1 MFDIGF
7 WELSLILLLA
17 LLILGPERLPGM
29 VSTVGNWAGRAKF
42 MARSLRMQV
51 ERELAREVEAKHKA
65 EGTKPPP
72 GPPKTPV
79 QEAAE
84 AALKAEDE
92 ALAAA
97 RDKQREVAAKSVDAG
112 AADDGPAAGDAAS
125 GNDEQRGRE

>member
-17 LLILGPERLPGM
+17 LIILGPERLPGM
-29 VSTVGNWAGRAKF
+29 VSTIGNWAGRAKF

-51 ERELAREVEAKHKA
+51 ERELAREVEANQGKPA
-65 EGTKPPP
+65 EPKKDA
-72 GPPKTPV
+72 PPKTPV

-97 RDKQREVAAKSVDAG
+97 RDKQREVAAQAVSEDH
-112 AADDGPAAGDAAS
+112 
-125 GNDEQRGRE
+125 EQRGQK

>member
-51 ERELAREVEAKHKA
+51 ERELAREVEAKQGKPAAPA
-65 EGTKPPP
+65 EPKKDA
-72 GPPKTPV
+72 PPKTPV

-97 RDKQREVAAKSVDAG
+97 RDKQREVAAQAVNED
-112 AADDGPAAGDAAS
+112 
-125 GNDEQRGRE
+125 DEQRGKE

>member
-29 VSTVGNWAGRAKF
+29 VSTIGNWAGRAKF

-51 ERELAREVEAKHKA
+51 ERELAREVEAKHAA

-72 GPPKTPV
+72 EPPKTPV
-79 QEAAE
+79 QEAAA

-97 RDKQREVAAKSVDAG
+97 RDKQREVAAQAVDE
-112 AADDGPAAGDAAS
+112 D
-125 GNDEQRGRE
+125 DEQRGQK

>member
-29 VSTVGNWAGRAKF
+29 VSTLGNWAGRAKF

-51 ERELAREVEAKHKA
+51 ERELAQEVEMKQGKS
-65 EGTKPPP
+65 GVPKKPAA
-72 GPPKTPV
+72 PKTPV

-84 AALKAEDE
+84 AAQKAEE
-92 ALAAA
+92 EVLAAA
-97 RDKQREVAAKSVDAG
+97 RDKQRDVAEDVTARS
-112 AADDGPAAGDAAS
+112 
-125 GNDEQRGRE
+125 DERPEKE

>member
-29 VSTVGNWAGRAKF
+29 VSTVGNWAGRARF

-51 ERELAREVEAKHKA
+51 ERELAREVEAKQGKPA
-65 EGTKPPP
+65 EPKKDA
-72 GPPKTPV
+72 PPKTPV

-97 RDKQREVAAKSVDAG
+97 RDKQREVAAQAVSED
-112 AADDGPAAGDAAS
+112 
-125 GNDEQRGRE
+125 DEQRGQK